1 MGGVGGARRNRKAI
15 AQDANDVLL
24 EKVGNTFVEEIS
36 LSCEEPEPDSMA
48 DAESVGSRGVK
59 APPSYA
65 ELSSQFGRLEQSSF
79 RRPN

>member
-1 MGGVGGARRNRKAI
+1 M
-15 AQDANDVLL
+15 
-24 EKVGNTFVEEIS
+24 EIS
-36 LSCEEPEPDSMA
+36 PSDDEPEPDSME
-48 DAESVGSRGVK
+48 DSESAGSRGVK